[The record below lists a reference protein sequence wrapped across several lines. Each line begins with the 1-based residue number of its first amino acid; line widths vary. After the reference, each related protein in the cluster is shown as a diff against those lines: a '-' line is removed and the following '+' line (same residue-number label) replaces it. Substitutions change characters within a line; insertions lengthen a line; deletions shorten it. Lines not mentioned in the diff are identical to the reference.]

1 MQELLDIVAAE
12 LATEAPGITAE
23 PPSPAAVAVVMEG
36 VRAALFPRHFAP
48 GLPARAALGLTAADS
63 DGGLSLLAMRA
74 LLAGVATTLAG
85 QIARVLGPDV
95 DPGPVVGDFIAQLP
109 AMKALLETD
118 VAAAFRGDPAA
129 RSRDEVLLCYPGV
142 QALLHHRVAH
152 ALHRLAVPLLPRLIS
167 EASHSATGIDLH
179 PGATIG
185 PSFFIDHGTGVVI
198 GETAIIGQRVRIYQ
212 GVTLGARSFPMD
224 ADGTL
229 VKGQPRHPIVEDDV
243 VIYAGATVLGR
254 VTIGAGS
261 RIGGNVWLTHDVP
274 PGSRIAQAR
283 MRVDGVPESAG

>member
-1 MQELLDIVAAE
+1 MQGLLDEVAAT
-12 LATEAPGITAE
+12 LAAEAGAE
-23 PPSPAAVAVVMEG
+23 GRPVPSPSAMGGVLEG
-36 VRAALFPRHFAP
+36 LRSVLFPRHFAP
-48 GLPARAALGLTAADS
+48 SLAACRVLGVEPAAD
-63 DGGLSLLAMRA
+63 LRA
-74 LLAGVATTLAG
+74 LLGGVATTLSG
-85 QIARVLGPDV
+85 QLSRVLAPAEDPDAV
-95 DPGPVVGDFIAQLP
+95 VARFIGGLPGLR
-109 AMKALLETD
+109 ALLETD
-118 VAAAFRGDPAA
+118 AEAALRGDPAA

-142 QALLHHRVAH
+142 HALIHHRVAH
-152 ALHRLAVPLLPRLIS
+152 ALHRLGVPLLPRLIS
-167 EASHSATGIDLH
+167 EASHGATGIDLH

-212 GVTLGARSFPMD
+212 GVTLGARSFPLD
-224 ADGTL
+224 ADGSL

-283 MRVDGVPESAG
+283 TRVDGVPEAAA

>member
-1 MQELLDIVAAE
+1 MQDLLDQVAAA
-12 LATEAPGITAE
+12 LTVEAQPEGGQI
-23 PPSPAAVAVVMEG
+23 PSPRAVAAVMEG
-36 VRAALFPRHFAP
+36 LRAALFPRHFQVGEVALGALGPPGAGVRGLLEAVARTVEGQLAKVLGDARDPRQLARQFLATLP
-48 GLPARAALGLTAADS
+48 GL
-63 DGGLSLLAMRA
+63 
-74 LLAGVATTLAG
+74 
-85 QIARVLGPDV
+85 
-95 DPGPVVGDFIAQLP
+95 
-109 AMKALLETD
+109 KALLETD
-118 VAAAFRGDPAA
+118 VEAAFRGDPAA
-129 RSRDEVLLCYPGV
+129 RSRDEVLMCYPGV
-142 QALLHHRVAH
+142 HALIHHRVAH
-152 ALHRLAVPLLPRLIS
+152 ALHHLDVPLLPRLIS
-167 EASHSATGIDLH
+167 EASHGATGIDLH

-224 ADGTL
+224 ADGSL

-283 MRVDGVPESAG
+283 MRVDGAAEPAG